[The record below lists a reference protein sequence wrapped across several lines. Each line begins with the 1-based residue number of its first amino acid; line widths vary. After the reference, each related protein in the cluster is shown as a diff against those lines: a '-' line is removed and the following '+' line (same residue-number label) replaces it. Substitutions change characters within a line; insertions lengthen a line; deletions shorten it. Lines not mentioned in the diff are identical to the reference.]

1 VEDRA
6 TILTPEQVEISYQ
19 LAGLG
24 SRFVAVLIDTLLQL
38 ALAGAL
44 LVAFVVTAQ
53 VEGVLRGYAW
63 WQLAIALLAAFA
75 IFNGYF
81 IFFETVWNG
90 QTPGKRATG
99 IRVVREDGRPIEFA
113 QAAIRNVVR
122 LVDFLPASYAVGV
135 ITMLLNRS
143 QRRLGDFAAGTIVI
157 HDAPG
162 ERPRVLRTSP
172 RVPIDRLPHRRLRP
186 GEYELVRRF
195 LLRRAE
201 LEPSVR
207 AQRAREIA
215 QALGLDGHTGA
226 SAEELLETLA
236 AVYRRGGPSGGD
248 S

>member
-24 SRFVAVLIDTLLQL
+24 SRFIAVLIDTLVQL
-38 ALAGAL
+38 ALAAAVLIG
-44 LVAFVVTAQ
+44 FVLMVQ
-53 VEGVLRGYAW
+53 VEGVLREYTW
-63 WQLAIALLAAFA
+63 WQLAIALFAAFL

-99 IRVVREDGRPIEFA
+99 IRVVREDGRPIAFA

-122 LVDFLPASYAVGV
+122 LVDFLPVSYGLGV
-135 ITMLLNRS
+135 LTMLLNRS

-157 HDAPG
+157 HDAAA
-162 ERPRVLRTSP
+162 ERPRALRASVT
-172 RVPIDRLPHRRLRP
+172 VPAARLLSRRLRP
-186 GEYELVRRF
+186 EEYDLVRRF
-195 LLRRAE
+195 LLRRAD
-201 LEPSVR
+201 LEPGVR
-207 AQRAREIA
+207 AERAREIA
-215 QALGLDGHTGA
+215 RALGLDGHTDA
-226 SAEELLETLA
+226 SAEEILETLA
-236 AVYRRGGPSGGD
+236 AVYRRCGPSGTD